1 MIDSLINDEYINIRN
16 LLEVNMKRAHKKFF
30 QRWAYE
36 FLGEVLHEWNISS
49 IFKLI
54 RSFM

>member
-36 FLGEVLHEWNISS
+36 FLGEVLHE
-49 IFKLI
+49 
-54 RSFM
+54 